1 MPRSWRTLPWAPYA
15 HRFTRTAA
23 QTLELEFFYG
33 QLQAPSLAVGDVV
46 ELDGM
51 ESQVARPIPGR
62 PRA

>member
-1 MPRSWRTLPWAPYA
+1 MPRSWRTLSWAPYA

-33 QLQAPSLAVGDVV
+33 QLQAPSLAVGDVL

-51 ESQVARPIPGR
+51 
-62 PRA
+62 RAKVLALGST